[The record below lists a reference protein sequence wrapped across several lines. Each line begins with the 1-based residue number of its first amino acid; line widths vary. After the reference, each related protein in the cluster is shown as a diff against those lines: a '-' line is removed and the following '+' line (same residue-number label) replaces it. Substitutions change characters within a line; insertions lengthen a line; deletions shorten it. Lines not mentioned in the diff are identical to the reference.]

1 MRQPSYP
8 ILTDRLL
15 IRPYTRSDFEALY
28 ALQSREDV
36 ARYLYWRPRTRRE
49 VQDALAQRLR
59 TPTLDDD
66 GEVLVLAAE
75 LRESGAYVGDLSLF
89 VVSVDDRQ
97 GEIGFVFHPDHQ
109 GLGLGRE
116 AAEVLLWLGF
126 DHWGF
131 HRIVGRC
138 DGRNHASAK
147 LMTRLGMRQEAH
159 LVENERV
166 KGEWTEELVFAM
178 LESEWRR
185 RVSGPSE

>member
-15 IRPYTRSDFEALY
+15 IRPYTPSDFEPLY
-28 ALQSREDV
+28 ALQSRDDV
-36 ARYLYWRPRTRRE
+36 TRYLYWRPRTRRE
-49 VQDALAQRLR
+49 ARDALAQRLV
-59 TPTLDDD
+59 TPPLDDD
-66 GEVLVLAAE
+66 GQVLVLAAE

-89 VVSVDDRQ
+89 VVSVQDRQ
-97 GEIGFVFHPDHQ
+97 GEIGFVLHPDHHR
-109 GLGLGRE
+109 LGLGRE
-116 AAEVLLWLGF
+116 AAQALLRLGF

-131 HRIVGRC
+131 HRVIGRC
-138 DGRNHASAK
+138 DGRNQASAK

-166 KGEWTEELVFAM
+166 KGEWTDELVFAM